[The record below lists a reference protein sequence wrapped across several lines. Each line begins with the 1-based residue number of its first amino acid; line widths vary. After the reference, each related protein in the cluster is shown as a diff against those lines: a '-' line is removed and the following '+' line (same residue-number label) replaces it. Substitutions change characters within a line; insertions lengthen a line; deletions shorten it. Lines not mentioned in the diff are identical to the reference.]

1 MKEAIAKLILTQN
14 LSFKIVESDSF
25 IDLLYLCNPHADS
38 LLFKA
43 DSFSDFVLKQFW
55 LSRDKIKA
63 LFESVSS
70 INLTCDLWTSPNAN
84 AILAI
89 TAHWIDN
96 DFDLK
101 EILLDV
107 VEVNGAHFGLN
118 IASYL
123 LKSLEEFAIKDKL
136 FCITGNNA

>member
-1 MKEAIAKLILTQN
+1 LTQN

-25 IDLLYLCNPHADS
+25 IDLLHLCNPHADS
-38 LLFKA
+38 LLVKA
-43 DSFSDFVLKQFW
+43 DSFSDFVLKEFC
-55 LSRDKIKA
+55 LSRGKIKS

-70 INLTCDLWTSPNAN
+70 INLTCNLWTSPNVKS
-84 AILAI
+84 ILAI

-96 DFDLK
+96 YFDLK

-107 VEVNGAHFGLN
+107 VEVNGAHSGLN
-118 IASYL
+118 IARYL

-136 FCITGNNA
+136 FFITGNNASNNKTMA

>member
-1 MKEAIAKLILTQN
+1 LTQN

-25 IDLLYLCNPHADS
+25 IDLLHLCNPYADS
-38 LLFKA
+38 LLVKA

-55 LSRDKIKA
+55 LSRGKIKS

-70 INLTCDLWTSPNAN
+70 INLTCDLWTSPNAK

-96 DFDLK
+96 VYDLK
-101 EILLDV
+101 EILLEV
-107 VEVNGAHFGLN
+107 VEVNGAQSGLN
-118 IASYL
+118 IASYM
-123 LKSLEEFAIKDKL
+123 LKSLEDFAI
-136 FCITGNNA
+136 